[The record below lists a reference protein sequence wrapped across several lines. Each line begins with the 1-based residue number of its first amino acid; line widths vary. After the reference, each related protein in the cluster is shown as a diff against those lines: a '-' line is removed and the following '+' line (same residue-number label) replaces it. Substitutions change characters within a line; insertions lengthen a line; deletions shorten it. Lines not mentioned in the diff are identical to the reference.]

1 MLHNKVD
8 VEYNFKFNLW
18 ICLAKRNS
26 YISWILIEKL
36 YILYFLIFN
45 VNLFKKCMVMPKPDI
60 TYSDDEILV
69 FGRRGWLTT
78 CLISFVDYF
87 LDTGNDGLKDLLF
100 LNCMNI

>member
-1 MLHNKVD
+1 MD
-8 VEYNFKFNLW
+8 VS
-18 ICLAKRNS
+18 RQ
-26 YISWILIEKL
+26 EKQ
-36 YILYFLIFN
+36 LYFLDFNRKTLHIF
-45 VNLFKKCMVMPKPDI
+45 LYLMSICLKKCMEMPKPDI